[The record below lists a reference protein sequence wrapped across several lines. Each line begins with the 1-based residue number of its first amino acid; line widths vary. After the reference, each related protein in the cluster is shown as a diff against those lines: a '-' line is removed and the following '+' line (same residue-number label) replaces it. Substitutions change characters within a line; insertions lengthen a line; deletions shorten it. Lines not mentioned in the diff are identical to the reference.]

1 MGHGKRWADDEDDQ
15 LCEAVLTI
23 SEDETDDLL
32 RGPAYWARVT
42 VHLASLA
49 ASGKTD
55 RTPCAVENRW
65 KVLSAPSLWVLER
78 VSDDGAVTSKC
89 TVCSEVIFDGGAKK
103 LDDAINV
110 HRMRRTHKIAT
121 AAYLLEQKTAVA
133 SAKKRPATAAHE
145 DEHHAPKKA
154 RAANPET
161 KLLQKRTDYL
171 SWDDYFM
178 SVAFLSAMRSKD
190 PSTQV
195 GACIVNS
202 EKKIVGIGYNGFPNG
217 CDDDELPWARA
228 AASPLDTK
236 YPYVCHAEMNAI
248 LNKNSSSVHGCTIYV
263 ALFPCNE
270 CAKLI
275 IQSGIK
281 AVIYY
286 SDKYKDDWKF
296 EASRRLLD
304 MAHVAYRQHE
314 MSTTS
319 LTIDFT
325 AVR

>member
-15 LCEAVLTI
+15 LCRSIIAV
-23 SEDETDDLL
+23 SEVETEDLL
-32 RGPAYWARVT
+32 RGPTYWGNVMS
-42 VHLASLA
+42 HLASLA
-49 ASGKTD
+49 PGGKTD
-55 RTPCAVENRW
+55 RTACAVENRW
-65 KVLSAPSLWVLER
+65 KVLSAP
-78 VSDDGAVTSKC
+78 AVWLRESCVDSVPTTTC
-89 TVCSEVIFDGGAKK
+89 CICHELLFDGKK
-103 LDDAINV
+103 AEDGPKLLNV
-110 HRMRRTHKIAT
+110 HRMQKAHKIAT
-121 AAYLLEQKTAVA
+121 AAFLLEQKASMGSSKKREA
-133 SAKKRPATAAHE
+133 SDDEEGDDCGSAKRPRTE
-145 DEHHAPKKA
+145 
-154 RAANPET
+154 NIT
-161 KLLQKRTDYL
+161 QLQKRTDYL

-195 GACIVNS
+195 GACIVNA

-217 CDDDELPWARA
+217 CDDDALPWARQG
-228 AASPLDTK
+228 ASPLETK

-248 LNKNSSSVHGCTIYV
+248 LNKNSSSVHNCTIYV

-281 AVIYY
+281 SVIYY

-304 MAHVAYRQHE
+304 LAKVTYRQHE

-325 AVR
+325 SIR